1 TRLPRVGEDSL
12 TDAPTSTSQWD
23 AADYARVG
31 GFVPAL
37 GAAALELLDPQP
49 GEHILD
55 VGCGDGTLTLKIKEA
70 GADVVGI
77 DNSLSMVA
85 AAKAKGLDAR
95 LMDEAELKFAEAF
108 DAAFSNATLHWVLDK
123 ERAARAIW
131 FALKHGGRFAG
142 EFGGAGNLRRL
153 RDALDDELVA
163 RGYEPPVEAANWY
176 PTPEGFAAVYEN
188 AGFKAV
194 DARRLN
200 EPPVEPATWCRTPA
214 EFAAVYENAGFKD
227 VDARLIERPTPLEHG
242 VQGWVRVFRAGWAA
256 GARGSADERP
266 GPAAA

>member
-1 TRLPRVGEDSL
+1 M
-12 TDAPTSTSQWD
+12 TDIPASTSQWD

-37 GAAALELLDPQP
+37 GEAALDLLDPQP

-55 VGCGDGTLTLKIKEA
+55 VGCGDGTLTLKIKDA

-95 LMDEAELKFAEAF
+95 LMDAAQLKFAEAF

-131 FALKHGGRFAG
+131 FALKPDGRFAG
-142 EFGGAGNLRRL
+142 EMGGDGNLARL
-153 RDALDDELVA
+153 RQTLDEVLVE
-163 RGYEPPVEAANWY
+163 RGFGPPTFAANWY
-176 PTPEGFAAVYEN
+176 PAP
-188 AGFKAV
+188 
-194 DARRLN
+194 D
-200 EPPVEPATWCRTPA
+200 
-214 EFAAVYENAGFKD
+214 EFAAVYEHAGFKD
-227 VDARLIERPTPLEHG
+227 IEARLIERPTQLEHG
-242 VQGWVRVFRAGWAA
+242 VAAWVTTFRAGWLDRAGVPEDQRQAIADAVAA
-256 GARGSADERP
+256 RVGSDTADYVRLRFMMRKP
-266 GPAAA
+266 N